1 MIKSRMVAGV
11 KILLYAEKK
20 KKYRF
25 CSGSCFAVLI
35 AAFCS
40 VCDYVNRPRLENF
53 SSVKIKQ
60 KDLNSFE

>member
-20 KKYRF
+20 KKCF
-25 CSGSCFAVLI
+25 CSGSCFAGSI
-35 AAFCS
+35 SAFCS

-53 SSVKIKQ
+53 SYVKIKQ